1 MFLVRLLRD
10 KNLVIDGRGPINVG
24 VPFSYTDTYDLGL
37 SGSLAETFIAQ
48 FGSAIAATENKVII
62 GAPGRAVSGQYN
74 KGAAFIYNHDGTG
87 ITTVTGGQFT
97 GYFGIK
103 RWCKY

>member
-1 MFLVRLLRD
+1 MFLVKFLEKQEFRYR
-10 KNLVIDGRGPINVG
+10 GRGPINVG

-62 GAPGRAVSGQYN
+62 GAPGN
-74 KGAAFIYNHDGTG
+74 DG
-87 ITTVTGGQFT
+87 
-97 GYFGIK
+97 
-103 RWCKY
+103 